1 MALLQALGECQGEY
15 SDRAQP
21 HGSGSRPT
29 GQGSQHSPLCM
40 RVCDCH
46 ASDI

>member
-21 HGSGSRPT
+21 RESGSRPT
-29 GQGSQHSPLCM
+29 GQGIHHSLLCT
-40 RVCDCH
+40 
-46 ASDI
+46 